1 MMKKTTTLLPLLL
14 LLGACG
20 QKNFVSSENP
30 ATVEMTV
37 KADSLVNVDY
47 IGNGVQWDPYALDY
61 GQGKVEI
68 SEEDWQK
75 LYARLDNMRPGFIRM
90 MQNTVDRLRDG
101 VFDPMYGFD
110 HLKRLLDY
118 CQSRNITVMFGDW
131 GGWTVDPDAKTVNE
145 PLLAHIAD
153 YMKFLIEE
161 QGYSCIKYYNLI
173 NEPNGWWSTNKGD
186 YELWAR
192 SMHILAREFERTG
205 LDDKL
210 TLVGPDAAIWSSE
223 ESWWVSRT
231 RDEMGDFVGLY
242 DIHTYPSKTTINSG
256 KYSEI
261 ISSYKAEVPAGQ
273 QIVMGEIGIKF
284 VDPADSLF
292 NQENIRRANAC
303 AHASKSDSQ
312 MFVYDYMYGT
322 DMADAL
328 FQTINSGFSGS
339 VVWML
344 DDAMHSNES
353 PDKLKIWG
361 FWNILGEEY
370 FGAEQEVVR
379 PWYYAWSL
387 LCRYI
392 PSGSAFNWVGIA
404 PADCGVKAISAVA
417 GQHRTLALVNVGK
430 EMQTVQVS
438 GKMTIPHAR
447 IFRYGEKLFQ
457 TQGDHTMLPEA
468 EEVRVDVSRGIRLDL
483 PGESLIVITNI
494 E

>member
-1 MMKKTTTLLPLLL
+1 MKKTTTLLPLLL

-20 QKNFVSSENP
+20 QKNFVSSENS
-30 ATVEMTV
+30 ATVDMTV
-37 KADSLVNVDY
+37 TADSLINVDY

-61 GQGKVEI
+61 GEGKVEI
-68 SEEDWQK
+68 SPEDWQK
-75 LYARLDNMRPGFIRM
+75 LYARLDNMRPAFIRM

-101 VFDPMYGFD
+101 VFDPTYGFD
-110 HLKRLLDY
+110 HLKHLLDY
-118 CQSRNITVMFGDW
+118 CQSRNVTVMFGDW
-131 GGWTVDPDAKTVNE
+131 GGWMVDPEAKTVNE
-145 PLLAHIAD
+145 PLLAHAAD

-161 QGYSCIKYYNLI
+161 KGYTCIKYYNLI

-192 SMHILAREFERTG
+192 AMHILAREFERTG
-205 LDDKL
+205 LDGKL
-210 TLVGPDAAIWSSE
+210 SLVGPDAAIWTSG

-256 KYSEI
+256 AYSDI
-261 ISSYKAEVPAGQ
+261 ISSYKAEVPAGH

-370 FGAEQEVVR
+370 FGADEEVVR

-392 PSGSAFNWVGIA
+392 PSGSAFERVVIS
-404 PADCGVKAISAVA
+404 PADSGVKAISAVA

-430 EMQTVQVS
+430 EAQTVQVS

-447 IFRYGEKLFQ
+447 IFRYGEGLFE

-468 EEVRVDVSRGIRLDL
+468 EEVRVNTASGIRIDL
-483 PGESLIVITNI
+483 PGESLVVISNV